1 MPLLRR
7 FCHLWG
13 HKFAVKSAPE
23 THLRKKP
30 LQKSKIIL
38 QSEQKD
44 GTTIKVI
51 GVGGGGGNAVNRM
64 VSDGLQGVEFIAMNT
79 DQQALAKNHAATKVQ
94 LGSKLTKGRGA
105 GADPEIGQRAAEESK
120 DEIANALKGSQMVFI
135 TAGMGGGTGTGA
147 APVVAEVAH
156 DLGILTVGI
165 VTKPFSFEGKRKM
178 GLAEQGIANLLMH
191 VDSLIVIPNER
202 LKMISQEKITL
213 MNAFQAADNVLRQ
226 GVESIS
232 ALINVPA
239 FINLDFADVRSIMKD
254 AGYAHMGVG
263 SAKGAGK
270 AENAAKAAISSPLLE
285 TSIAGAHGVIINI
298 TSSPDIGLEDVETAA
313 GLITQSAH
321 PDANIIWGTAFD
333 ENLSDEMRVTVVA
346 TGFDNKIPEG
356 LRSTLNGAAASV
368 SSTPSAVFSSDVAA
382 AKNSA
387 AAASAP
393 AAGAAKPVEEES
405 SDNRYYDELLAI
417 LNKRK

>member
-1 MPLLRR
+1 MALMLDEEMDEN
-7 FCHLWG
+7 
-13 HKFAVKSAPE
+13 V
-23 THLRKKP
+23 
-30 LQKSKIIL
+30 
-38 QSEQKD
+38 
-44 GTTIKVI
+44 TTIKVI

-79 DQQALAKNHAATKVQ
+79 DQQALAKNHASVKVQ

-346 TGFDNKIPEG
+346 TGFDNKSASD
-356 LRSTLNGAAASV
+356 LRNSINNAMGGAQSV
-368 SSTPSAVFSSDVAA
+368 PSAVFSSDT
-382 AKNSA
+382 A
-387 AAASAP
+387 AAAAPASTAAP
-393 AAGAAKPVEEES
+393 AAAPAEKKAVEEES

>member
-1 MPLLRR
+1 MAFGLDV
-7 FCHLWG
+7 G
-13 HKFAVKSAPE
+13 PE
-23 THLRKKP
+23 NVVN
-30 LQKSKIIL
+30 
-38 QSEQKD
+38 
-44 GTTIKVI
+44 IKVI
-51 GVGGGGGNAVNRM
+51 GVGGGGNNVVNRM
-64 VSDGLQGVEFIAMNT
+64 VKSGTKGVDFIAVNT
-79 DQQALAKNHAATKVQ
+79 DKQALAISSATFKIQ
-94 LGSKLTKGRGA
+94 IGEKLTGGQGA
-105 GADPEIGQRAAEESK
+105 GSDPEVGRKSAEESRSAVSK
-120 DEIANALKGSQMVFI
+120 ALEDADMVFI

-346 TGFDNKIPEG
+346 TGFDNKAADG
-356 LRSTLNGAAASV
+356 LRSTLGTAAAGTAPGVTASA
-368 SSTPSAVFSSDVAA
+368 PSAVFSAEV
-382 AKNSA
+382 NTPSA
-387 AAASAP
+387 ASGNAS
-393 AAGAAKPVEEES
+393 AAKPVEEEN
-405 SDNRYYDELLAI
+405 SDTSYYDDLLAI
-417 LNKRK
+417 LNKRR

>member
-1 MPLLRR
+1 MALMLDEEMDEN
-7 FCHLWG
+7 
-13 HKFAVKSAPE
+13 V
-23 THLRKKP
+23 
-30 LQKSKIIL
+30 
-38 QSEQKD
+38 
-44 GTTIKVI
+44 TTIKVV

-64 VSDGLQGVEFIAMNT
+64 VADGLQGVEFIAMNT
-79 DQQALAKNHAATKVQ
+79 DQQALNKNHATIKVQ

-105 GADPEIGQRAAEESK
+105 GADPEVGQRAAEESK
-120 DEIANALKGSQMVFI
+120 DEIANVLKGAQMVFI

-156 DLGILTVGI
+156 DLGVLTVGI
-165 VTKPFSFEGKRKM
+165 VTKPFAFEGKRKM

-254 AGYAHMGVG
+254 AGYAHMGTG

-270 AENAAKAAISSPLLE
+270 AENAAKAAVSSPLLE

-298 TSSPDIGLEDVETAA
+298 TSSPDIGLEDIETAA

-321 PDANIIWGTAFD
+321 PDANIIWGTA
-333 ENLSDEMRVTVVA
+333 LTRTSRMRCGSRWWPPASTTA
-346 TGFDNKIPEG
+346 PGTHCALRWTTPARAAPLRLRAAAPWAAAPAQAAAWCSMRTAPRPARPSLP
-356 LRSTLNGAAASV
+356 LRSRRRTATTVTTMSCW
-368 SSTPSAVFSSDVAA
+368 PS
-382 AKNSA
+382 
-387 AAASAP
+387 
-393 AAGAAKPVEEES
+393 
-405 SDNRYYDELLAI
+405 
-417 LNKRK
+417 

>member
-1 MPLLRR
+1 MALMLDEE
-7 FCHLWG
+7 LDEN
-13 HKFAVKSAPE
+13 V
-23 THLRKKP
+23 
-30 LQKSKIIL
+30 
-38 QSEQKD
+38 
-44 GTTIKVI
+44 TTIKVI

-79 DQQALAKNHAATKVQ
+79 DQQALAKNHASVKVQ

-232 ALINVPA
+232 ALITVPA

-346 TGFDNKIPEG
+346 TGFDNKSASD
-356 LRSTLNGAAASV
+356 LRNSINNAMGGAQSV
-368 SSTPSAVFSSDVAA
+368 PSAVFSSDTG
-382 AKNSA
+382 A
-387 AAASAP
+387 AAAPASNAAP
-393 AAGAAKPVEEES
+393 AAAPAEKKAVEEES

>member
-1 MPLLRR
+1 MALMLDEE
-7 FCHLWG
+7 LDEN
-13 HKFAVKSAPE
+13 V
-23 THLRKKP
+23 
-30 LQKSKIIL
+30 
-38 QSEQKD
+38 
-44 GTTIKVI
+44 TTIKVI

-79 DQQALAKNHAATKVQ
+79 DQQALAKNHASVKVQ

-346 TGFDNKIPEG
+346 TGFDNKSASD
-356 LRSTLNGAAASV
+356 LRNSINNAMGGAQSV
-368 SSTPSAVFSSDVAA
+368 PSAVFSSDTG
-382 AKNSA
+382 A
-387 AAASAP
+387 AAAPVSNAAP
-393 AAGAAKPVEEES
+393 AAAPAEKKAVEEES

>member
-1 MPLLRR
+1 MALMLDEE
-7 FCHLWG
+7 LDEN
-13 HKFAVKSAPE
+13 V
-23 THLRKKP
+23 
-30 LQKSKIIL
+30 
-38 QSEQKD
+38 
-44 GTTIKVI
+44 TTIKVI

-79 DQQALAKNHAATKVQ
+79 DQQALAKNHASVKVQ

-120 DEIANALKGSQMVFI
+120 DEIANALKGSQMVYI

-346 TGFDNKIPEG
+346 TGFDNKSASD
-356 LRSTLNGAAASV
+356 LRNSINNAMGGAQSV
-368 SSTPSAVFSSDVAA
+368 PSAVFSSDTGA
-382 AKNSA
+382 SA
-387 AAASAP
+387 APASNAAP
-393 AAGAAKPVEEES
+393 AAAPAEKKAVEEES

>member
-1 MPLLRR
+1 MALMLDEEMDEN
-7 FCHLWG
+7 
-13 HKFAVKSAPE
+13 V
-23 THLRKKP
+23 
-30 LQKSKIIL
+30 
-38 QSEQKD
+38 
-44 GTTIKVI
+44 TTIKVI

-79 DQQALAKNHAATKVQ
+79 DQQALSKNHAATKVQ

-321 PDANIIWGTAFD
+321 PDANIIWGPAFD

-346 TGFDNKIPEG
+346 TGFDNKSASD
-356 LRSTLNGAAASV
+356 LRNSINNAMGGAQSV
-368 SSTPSAVFSSDVAA
+368 PSAVFSSDTG
-382 AKNSA
+382 SA
-387 AAASAP
+387 ATAAAP
-393 AAGAAKPVEEES
+393 AAPAAAPAAPAAAEKPVEEES

>member
-1 MPLLRR
+1 MALMLDDE
-7 FCHLWG
+7 LDEN
-13 HKFAVKSAPE
+13 V
-23 THLRKKP
+23 
-30 LQKSKIIL
+30 
-38 QSEQKD
+38 
-44 GTTIKVI
+44 TTIKVI

-79 DQQALAKNHAATKVQ
+79 DQQALAKNHASVKVQ

-346 TGFDNKIPEG
+346 TGFDNKSASD
-356 LRSTLNGAAASV
+356 LRNSINNAMGGAQSV
-368 SSTPSAVFSSDVAA
+368 PSAVFSSDTGA
-382 AKNSA
+382 SA
-387 AAASAP
+387 APASNAAP
-393 AAGAAKPVEEES
+393 AAAPAEKKAVEEES

>member
-1 MPLLRR
+1 MAFMLD
-7 FCHLWG
+7 
-13 HKFAVKSAPE
+13 E
-23 THLRKKP
+23 
-30 LQKSKIIL
+30 
-38 QSEQKD
+38 
-44 GTTIKVI
+44 GTEENVTVIKVI

-64 VSDGLQGVEFIAMNT
+64 VEGGLQGVEFIAMNT
-79 DQQALAKNHAATKVQ
+79 DAQALQKNKATMKVQ
-94 LGSKLTKGRGA
+94 VGTKLTKGRGA
-105 GADPEIGQRAAEESK
+105 GADPEVGQRAAEESK
-120 DEIANALKGSQMVFI
+120 DEIANALRGAQMVFI

-165 VTKPFSFEGKRKM
+165 VTKPFAFEGKLKM
-178 GLAEQGIANLLMH
+178 GLAEQGISNLMMH

-202 LKMISQEKITL
+202 LKLISQEKITL
-213 MNAFQAADNVLRQ
+213 MNAFEAADNVLRQ

-270 AENAAKAAISSPLLE
+270 AENAAKAAVSSPLLE
-285 TSIAGAHGVIINI
+285 TSISGAHGVIINI
-298 TSSPDIGLEDVETAA
+298 TSSPDIGLEDVEQAA

-333 ENLSDEMRVTVVA
+333 ENLADEMRITVVA
-346 TGFDNKIPEG
+346 TGFESKP
-356 LRSTLNGAAASV
+356 AAAQPAV
-368 SSTPSAVFSSDVAA
+368 SGVGTVQTPDPVVGQQSE
-382 AKNSA
+382 
-387 AAASAP
+387 
-393 AAGAAKPVEEES
+393 AAKPAADAQAKTAES
-405 SDNRYYDELLAI
+405 DKDYFEDIMTLLKNR
-417 LNKRK
+417 K

>member
-1 MPLLRR
+1 MALMLDEEMDEN
-7 FCHLWG
+7 
-13 HKFAVKSAPE
+13 V
-23 THLRKKP
+23 
-30 LQKSKIIL
+30 
-38 QSEQKD
+38 
-44 GTTIKVI
+44 TTIKVV

-64 VSDGLQGVEFIAMNT
+64 VADGVQGVEFIAFNT
-79 DQQALAKNHAATKVQ
+79 DQQALSKNHATQALSKNHATIKVQ
-94 LGSKLTKGRGA
+94 LGAKLTKGRGA
-105 GADPEIGQRAAEESK
+105 GADPEVGQRAAEESK
-120 DEIANALKGSQMVFI
+120 DEIANVLKGAQMVFI

-165 VTKPFSFEGKRKM
+165 VTKPFAFEGKRKM

-213 MNAFQAADNVLRQ
+213 MNRQ

-254 AGYAHMGVG
+254 AGYAHMGTG

-270 AENAAKAAISSPLLE
+270 AENAAKAAVSSPLLE

-346 TGFDNKIPEG
+346 TGFENRTGDA
-356 LRSTLNGAAASV
+356 LRSALDSASSSSSAAAS
-368 SSTPSAVFSSDVAA
+368 T
-382 AKNSA
+382 
-387 AAASAP
+387 
-393 AAGAAKPVEEES
+393 EEN

>member
-1 MPLLRR
+1 MALMLDEEMDEN
-7 FCHLWG
+7 
-13 HKFAVKSAPE
+13 V
-23 THLRKKP
+23 
-30 LQKSKIIL
+30 
-38 QSEQKD
+38 
-44 GTTIKVI
+44 TTIKVI

-239 FINLDFADVRSIMKD
+239 FINLDFADVRSI
-254 AGYAHMGVG
+254 G

-346 TGFDNKIPEG
+346 TGFDNKAADG
-356 LRSTLNGAAASV
+356 LRSTLGTAAAGTAPGVTASA
-368 SSTPSAVFSSDVAA
+368 PSAVFSAEVNTPSVASG
-382 AKNSA
+382 N
-387 AAASAP
+387 AS
-393 AAGAAKPVEEES
+393 AAKPVEEEN
-405 SDNRYYDELLAI
+405 SDTSYYDDLLAI
-417 LNKRK
+417 LNKRR

>member
-1 MPLLRR
+1 MALMLDEEMDEN
-7 FCHLWG
+7 
-13 HKFAVKSAPE
+13 V
-23 THLRKKP
+23 
-30 LQKSKIIL
+30 
-38 QSEQKD
+38 
-44 GTTIKVI
+44 TTIKVI

-213 MNAFQAADNVLRQ
+213 MNAFRAADNVLRQ

-346 TGFDNKIPEG
+346 TGFDNKAADG
-356 LRSTLNGAAASV
+356 LRSSLNNAAGAGA
-368 SSTPSAVFSSDVAA
+368 STPSAVFSSDVSGAGAAKQQPAA
-382 AKNSA
+382 AANSA
-387 AAASAP
+387 AT
-393 AAGAAKPVEEES
+393 KPVEEES

>member
-1 MPLLRR
+1 MALMLDEEMDEN
-7 FCHLWG
+7 
-13 HKFAVKSAPE
+13 V
-23 THLRKKP
+23 
-30 LQKSKIIL
+30 
-38 QSEQKD
+38 
-44 GTTIKVI
+44 TTIKVI

-79 DQQALAKNHAATKVQ
+79 DQQALSKNHAATKVQ

-213 MNAFQAADNVLRQ
+213 MNAFEAADNVLRQ

-232 ALINVPA
+232 SLINIPA

-346 TGFDNKIPEG
+346 TGFDNKSASD
-356 LRSTLNGAAASV
+356 LRNSINNAMGGAQSV
-368 SSTPSAVFSSDVAA
+368 PSAVFSSDTG
-382 AKNSA
+382 SA
-387 AAASAP
+387 ATAAAP
-393 AAGAAKPVEEES
+393 AAPAAAPAAPAAAAKPVEEES

>member
-1 MPLLRR
+1 MALMLDEEMDEN
-7 FCHLWG
+7 
-13 HKFAVKSAPE
+13 V
-23 THLRKKP
+23 
-30 LQKSKIIL
+30 
-38 QSEQKD
+38 
-44 GTTIKVI
+44 TTIKVI

-79 DQQALAKNHAATKVQ
+79 DQQALAKNHATVKVQ
-94 LGSKLTKGRGA
+94 LGSKLTQGRGA

-346 TGFDNKIPEG
+346 TGFDNKSASD
-356 LRSTLNGAAASV
+356 LRNSINNAMGGAQSV
-368 SSTPSAVFSSDVAA
+368 PSAVFSSDTGSAATAA
-382 AKNSA
+382 AP
-387 AAASAP
+387 AP
-393 AAGAAKPVEEES
+393 AAPAAAPAAPAAAAKPVEEES

>member
-1 MPLLRR
+1 MAFMLDTEM
-7 FCHLWG
+7 
-13 HKFAVKSAPE
+13 ANV
-23 THLRKKP
+23 TN
-30 LQKSKIIL
+30 
-38 QSEQKD
+38 
-44 GTTIKVI
+44 IKVI

-64 VSDGLQGVEFIAMNT
+64 LLDGVQGVEFVAMNT
-79 DQQALAKNHAATKVQ
+79 DQQALLASKATQKVQ
-94 LGSKLTKGRGA
+94 LGAKLTKGRGA
-105 GADPEIGQRAAEESK
+105 GADPEVGQRAAEESK
-120 DEIANALKGSQMVFI
+120 DEIASALKGAQMVFI

-178 GLAEQGIANLLMH
+178 NMAEQGIDNLLMH

-202 LKMISQEKITL
+202 LKLISQEKITL
-213 MNAFQAADNVLRQ
+213 ANAFAAADNVLRQ

-285 TSIAGAHGVIINI
+285 TSIAGARGVIINI
-298 TSSPDIGLEDVETAA
+298 TSSPDIGLDDVEQAA
-313 GLITQSAH
+313 GMITQSAH

-333 ENLSDEMRVTVVA
+333 ESLSDEMQITVVA
-346 TGFDNKIPEG
+346 TGFDNTPDSA
-356 LRSTLNGAAASV
+356 RQSAA
-368 SSTPSAVFSSDVAA
+368 TPKPVLDAQSAEAPAPAA
-382 AKNSA
+382 QAESSA
-387 AAASAP
+387 AAPAAP
-393 AAGAAKPVEEES
+393 AAPAASAGSEDDYGIEQIIEM
-405 SDNRYYDELLAI
+405 
-417 LNKRK
+417 LNKRR

>member
-1 MPLLRR
+1 MAFMLDTEM
-7 FCHLWG
+7 
-13 HKFAVKSAPE
+13 ANV
-23 THLRKKP
+23 TN
-30 LQKSKIIL
+30 
-38 QSEQKD
+38 
-44 GTTIKVI
+44 IKVI

-64 VSDGLQGVEFIAMNT
+64 LLDGVQGVEFVAMNT
-79 DQQALAKNHAATKVQ
+79 DQQALLASKATQKVQ
-94 LGSKLTKGRGA
+94 LGAKLTKGRGA
-105 GADPEIGQRAAEESK
+105 GADPEVGQRAAEESK
-120 DEIANALKGSQMVFI
+120 DEIASALKGAQMVFI

-178 GLAEQGIANLLMH
+178 NMAEQGIDNLLMH

-202 LKMISQEKITL
+202 LKLISQEKITL
-213 MNAFQAADNVLRQ
+213 ANAFAAADNVLRQ

-346 TGFDNKIPEG
+346 TGFDNKSASD
-356 LRSTLNGAAASV
+356 LRNSINNAMGGAQSV
-368 SSTPSAVFSSDVAA
+368 PSAVFSSDTG
-382 AKNSA
+382 A
-387 AAASAP
+387 AAAPAGNTAP
-393 AAGAAKPVEEES
+393 AAAPAEKKAVEEES

>member
-1 MPLLRR
+1 MALMLDEEMDEN
-7 FCHLWG
+7 
-13 HKFAVKSAPE
+13 V
-23 THLRKKP
+23 
-30 LQKSKIIL
+30 
-38 QSEQKD
+38 
-44 GTTIKVI
+44 TTIKVL

-79 DQQALAKNHAATKVQ
+79 DQQALAKNHATVKVQ

-346 TGFDNKIPEG
+346 TGFDNKSASD
-356 LRSTLNGAAASV
+356 LRSSINNAMGGAQSV
-368 SSTPSAVFSSDVAA
+368 PSAVFSSDTG
-382 AKNSA
+382 SA
-387 AAASAP
+387 ATAAAP
-393 AAGAAKPVEEES
+393 AAPAAAPAAPAAAAKPVEEES

>member
-1 MPLLRR
+1 MALMLDEEMDEN
-7 FCHLWG
+7 
-13 HKFAVKSAPE
+13 V
-23 THLRKKP
+23 
-30 LQKSKIIL
+30 
-38 QSEQKD
+38 
-44 GTTIKVI
+44 TTIKVI

-178 GLAEQGIANLLMH
+178 GLAEQGIAN
-191 VDSLIVIPNER
+191 

-346 TGFDNKIPEG
+346 TGFDNKSASD
-356 LRSTLNGAAASV
+356 LRNSINNAMGGAQSV
-368 SSTPSAVFSSDVAA
+368 PTAVFSSDTG
-382 AKNSA
+382 A
-387 AAASAP
+387 AAAPASTAAP
-393 AAGAAKPVEEES
+393 AAAAPAEKKAVEEES

>member
-1 MPLLRR
+1 MALMLDEEMDEN
-7 FCHLWG
+7 
-13 HKFAVKSAPE
+13 V
-23 THLRKKP
+23 
-30 LQKSKIIL
+30 
-38 QSEQKD
+38 
-44 GTTIKVI
+44 TTIKVI

-254 AGYAHMGVG
+254 AGYAHMGV
-263 SAKGAGK
+263 
-270 AENAAKAAISSPLLE
+270 
-285 TSIAGAHGVIINI
+285 SIAGAHGVIINI

-346 TGFDNKIPEG
+346 TGFDNKAADG
-356 LRSTLNGAAASV
+356 LRSTLGTAAAGTAPGVTASA
-368 SSTPSAVFSSDVAA
+368 PSAVFSAEV
-382 AKNSA
+382 NTPSA
-387 AAASAP
+387 ASGSAS
-393 AAGAAKPVEEES
+393 AAKPVEEEN
-405 SDNRYYDELLAI
+405 SDTSYYDDLLAI
-417 LNKRK
+417 LNKRR

>member
-1 MPLLRR
+1 MALMLDEEMDEN
-7 FCHLWG
+7 
-13 HKFAVKSAPE
+13 V
-23 THLRKKP
+23 
-30 LQKSKIIL
+30 
-38 QSEQKD
+38 
-44 GTTIKVI
+44 TTIKVI

-298 TSSPDIGLEDVETAA
+298 TSSP
-313 GLITQSAH
+313 
-321 PDANIIWGTAFD
+321 
-333 ENLSDEMRVTVVA
+333 VVA
-346 TGFDNKIPEG
+346 TGFDNKAADG
-356 LRSTLNGAAASV
+356 LRSTLGTAAAGTAPGVTASA
-368 SSTPSAVFSSDVAA
+368 PSAVFSAEVNTPSVASG
-382 AKNSA
+382 N
-387 AAASAP
+387 AS
-393 AAGAAKPVEEES
+393 AAKPVEEEN
-405 SDNRYYDELLAI
+405 SDTSYYDDLLAI
-417 LNKRK
+417 LNKRR

>member
-1 MPLLRR
+1 MALMLDEE
-7 FCHLWG
+7 LDEN
-13 HKFAVKSAPE
+13 V
-23 THLRKKP
+23 
-30 LQKSKIIL
+30 
-38 QSEQKD
+38 
-44 GTTIKVI
+44 TTIKVV

-64 VSDGLQGVEFIAMNT
+64 VADGLQGVEFIALNT
-79 DQQALAKNHAATKVQ
+79 DQQALTKNHATVKVQ

-105 GADPEIGQRAAEESK
+105 GADPEVGQRAAEESK
-120 DEIANALKGSQMVFI
+120 DEIANVLKGAQMVFI

-165 VTKPFSFEGKRKM
+165 VTKPFAFEGKRKM

-254 AGYAHMGVG
+254 AGYAHMGTG

-270 AENAAKAAISSPLLE
+270 AENAAKAAVSSPLLE

-298 TSSPDIGLEDVETAA
+298 TSSPDIGLEDIETAA

-333 ENLSDEMRVTVVA
+333 ENLSDEMRITVVA
-346 TGFDNKIPEG
+346 TGFDNRTG
-356 LRSTLNGAAASV
+356 DALRSALDSASTGA
-368 SSTPSAVFSSDVAA
+368 
-382 AKNSA
+382 
-387 AAASAP
+387 
-393 AAGAAKPVEEES
+393 AAGAAAAAGPTVTSTTTSGAVFNADGTAPGSTKPASAVEEENT
-405 SDNRYYDELLAI
+405 DNRYYDELLAI

>member
-1 MPLLRR
+1 MP
-7 FCHLWG
+7 FEIDND
-13 HKFAVKSAPE
+13 FENVV
-23 THLRKKP
+23 
-30 LQKSKIIL
+30 Q
-38 QSEQKD
+38 
-44 GTTIKVI
+44 IKVI

-64 VSDGLQGVEFIAMNT
+64 VRSGVQGVEFISVNT
-79 DQQALAKNHAATKVQ
+79 DRQVLNHSQATHKIQIGEKTTHGQ
-94 LGSKLTKGRGA
+94 GA
-105 GADPEIGQRAAEESK
+105 GAHPEVGQRAAEESH
-120 DEIANALKGSQMVFI
+120 DMIADALKGTDMVFI

-165 VTKPFSFEGKRKM
+165 VTKPFAFEGKRKM

-213 MNAFQAADNVLRQ
+213 MNAFQAADDVLRQ

-346 TGFDNKIPEG
+346 TGFDNKTAEG
-356 LRSTLNGAAASV
+356 LRNSLNTSAAAPA
-368 SSTPSAVFSSDVAA
+368 STPSAVFSSDGTAPGSAKPAA
-382 AKNSA
+382 AKA
-387 AAASAP
+387 
-393 AAGAAKPVEEES
+393 VEEDN
-405 SDNRYYDELLAI
+405 SDNRYYDDLLAI

>member
-1 MPLLRR
+1 MALMLDEE
-7 FCHLWG
+7 LDEN
-13 HKFAVKSAPE
+13 V
-23 THLRKKP
+23 
-30 LQKSKIIL
+30 
-38 QSEQKD
+38 
-44 GTTIKVI
+44 TTIKVI

-79 DQQALAKNHAATKVQ
+79 DQQALAKNHASVKVQ

-298 TSSPDIGLEDVETAA
+298 TSSPDIGLADVETAA

-346 TGFDNKIPEG
+346 TGFDNKSASD
-356 LRSTLNGAAASV
+356 LRNSINNAMGGAQSV
-368 SSTPSAVFSSDVAA
+368 PSAVFSSDTG
-382 AKNSA
+382 A
-387 AAASAP
+387 AAAPASNAAP
-393 AAGAAKPVEEES
+393 AAAPAEKKAVEEES

>member
-1 MPLLRR
+1 MALMLDEE
-7 FCHLWG
+7 LDEN
-13 HKFAVKSAPE
+13 V
-23 THLRKKP
+23 
-30 LQKSKIIL
+30 
-38 QSEQKD
+38 
-44 GTTIKVI
+44 TTIKVI

-79 DQQALAKNHAATKVQ
+79 DQQALAKNHASVKVQ

-120 DEIANALKGSQMVFI
+120 DEITNALKGAQMVFI

-346 TGFDNKIPEG
+346 TGFDNKSASD
-356 LRSTLNGAAASV
+356 LRNSINNAMGGAQSV
-368 SSTPSAVFSSDVAA
+368 PSAVFSSDTGA
-382 AKNSA
+382 SA
-387 AAASAP
+387 APASNAAP
-393 AAGAAKPVEEES
+393 AAAPAEKKAVEEES

>member
-1 MPLLRR
+1 M
-7 FCHLWG
+7 
-13 HKFAVKSAPE
+13 
-23 THLRKKP
+23 
-30 LQKSKIIL
+30 
-38 QSEQKD
+38 
-44 GTTIKVI
+44 
-51 GVGGGGGNAVNRM
+51 
-64 VSDGLQGVEFIAMNT
+64 
-79 DQQALAKNHAATKVQ
+79 
-94 LGSKLTKGRGA
+94 
-105 GADPEIGQRAAEESK
+105 
-120 DEIANALKGSQMVFI
+120 
-135 TAGMGGGTGTGA
+135 
-147 APVVAEVAH
+147 
-156 DLGILTVGI
+156 GI

-346 TGFDNKIPEG
+346 TGFDNKAADG
-356 LRSTLNGAAASV
+356 LRSSLN
-368 SSTPSAVFSSDVAA
+368 
-382 AKNSA
+382 N
-387 AAASAP
+387 
-393 AAGAAKPVEEES
+393 AAGAGASTPAQCSALMCPARVPQS
-405 SDNRYYDELLAI
+405 SRLLPPQTA
-417 LNKRK
+417 LQSRWRKKAATTVTTMSCWRS